1 MLQTFNKCLTLCHS
15 VTTANADVITPI
27 ITAGNSNIAT
37 GGRAI
42 SRNIFV
48 KNLKAFTQI
57 KSLASA
63 SIPDIQLEDSEIQK
77 LYKVL
82 DIEWKSPRYHLNA
95 YISNNAGETWH
106 MAGALSLL
114 NPSGYPYRIY
124 NLMDLFTDN
133 LAIELGENG
142 SIGIQI
148 ADVGYG
154 SLQANDLITIHG
166 SYIEEV
172 VEVWNEM

>member
-1 MLQTFNKCLTLCHS
+1 MLQTYNKVRTLA
-15 VTTANADVITPI
+15 VTIPSSSASQITKIISNTTNTSGNGGLIVSANL
-27 ITAGNSNIAT
+27 
-37 GGRAI
+37 
-42 SRNIFV
+42 FV

-63 SIPDIQLEDSEIQK
+63 NIPDIQLEDSEIQK

-95 YISNNAGETWH
+95 YISANNGETWH

-142 SIGIQI
+142 AIGIQI

-154 SLQANDLITIHG
+154 NLQASDLITIHG
-166 SYIEEV
+166 SYIEEY
-172 VEVWNEM
+172 VEVWNDM

>member
-1 MLQTFNKCLTLCHS
+1 MLQTFNKCLTLCHQ
-15 VTTANADVITPI
+15 VTPDNANAITPI
-27 ITAGNSNIAT
+27 ITVGNSTAS
-37 GGRAI
+37 GRVA

-48 KNLKAFTQI
+48 KNLKVFTQV

-63 SIPDIQLEDSEIQK
+63 SIPNIGLEDSEIQK

-95 YISNNAGETWH
+95 YISNDAGETWYL
-106 MAGALSLL
+106 AGALSLL
-114 NPSGYPYRIY
+114 NPTGYPYRIY

-142 SIGIQI
+142 SIGVKIV
-148 ADVGYG
+148 DVGYG
-154 SLQANDLITIHG
+154 SITANDTITIHG
-166 SYIEEV
+166 SYIEEIC
-172 VEVWNEM
+172 EIWNDM